1 MTAPYPPEAPADEPS
16 SSKLI
21 RAAIWV
27 AIGALIAAAFVCVVW
42 VFVGSDNGII
52 GRAFLT
58 ILLLAGFAG
67 AALLDAH
74 LAPRRPAWFALAS
87 MGVWIVIL
95 LLGATMIWM
104 PERSFY
110 SGFGR
115 FVQFLLIVLVLQLA
129 LLHVRLFTKAL
140 QRNRTTFT
148 LVVYA
153 VTVSLVAILAVM
165 LVLPLAF
172 HEYIRFASLYW
183 RFVVAI
189 TILAAV
195 GTALLPLVN
204 ALFAPRPPRA
214 RPAPVAW
221 PTYVDGR
228 TPLPV
233 LVDGSPDW
241 NAYYTGYPTQ
251 PYAQPGA
258 AHQPTPAYQPEP
270 TYPPPAAAAP
280 TPGVAEPPAYAP
292 QAAAPEPSAQRPPE
306 TAPPVPPA
314 PADDPAPARPAG
326 EEPGGGEP
334 QPTSAA
340 GHAARQ
346 QPPSPMPWGP
356 APATESSPAGPQRSG
371 AQEDAGDAESPS
383 APGYE
388 GYPPPPPL
396 PPRT

>member
-1 MTAPYPPEAPADEPS
+1 MTAPHPTEDHADQATS
-16 SSKLI
+16 ARLI

-42 VFVGSDNGII
+42 VFVGSGNGII

-58 ILLLAGFAG
+58 ILLLAGFSG

-87 MGVWIVIL
+87 MGVWVITL

-104 PERSFY
+104 PERLPF
-110 SGFGR
+110 SGLGR

-148 LVVYA
+148 LVVYI
-153 VTVSLVAILAVM
+153 VTVVLVVALTILV
-165 LVLPLAF
+165 VLPLAF
-172 HEYIRFASLYW
+172 HEYIVFASLYW
-183 RFVVAI
+183 RFVVAT

-204 ALFAPRPPRA
+204 ALFAPRAPRP
-214 RPAPVAW
+214 RPTPAAW

-233 LVDGSPDW
+233 LIDGTPDW

-251 PYAQPGA
+251 PYAQQPAPEADATPRAYEPVPTHAPQDAPRPSPARSATTGA
-258 AHQPTPAYQPEP
+258 RATHASSSGTEDTSAPAV
-270 TYPPPAAAAP
+270 AAAAD
-280 TPGVAEPPAYAP
+280 A
-292 QAAAPEPSAQRPPE
+292 
-306 TAPPVPPA
+306 PPA
-314 PADDPAPARPAG
+314 PASSEAAG
-326 EEPGGGEP
+326 SLP
-334 QPTSAA
+334 AA

-346 QPPSPMPWGP
+346 QPTPEMPWG
-356 APATESSPAGPQRSG
+356 AGGMTAGGPQR
-371 AQEDAGDAESPS
+371 ARRAGGDTDEGQSSAPT

-396 PPRT
+396 PPRP